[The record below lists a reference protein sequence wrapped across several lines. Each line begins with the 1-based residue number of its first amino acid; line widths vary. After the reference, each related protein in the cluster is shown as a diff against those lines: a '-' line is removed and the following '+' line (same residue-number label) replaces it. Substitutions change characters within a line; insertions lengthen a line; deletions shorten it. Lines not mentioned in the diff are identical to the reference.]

1 MRTLPDGKDMTMG
14 HTPYGYRIENGNA
27 VIDEAAATK
36 IRKLYEAYLA
46 GASFETSAKMAG
58 IEIQHCGAKRM
69 MANRH
74 YLGDD
79 FYPAIIDS
87 ETFDKAEAEKQH
99 RAEALG
105 RLDRK
110 KEKPAQIIP
119 TNFRFEKPEKSYQ
132 DPAMQAQYLY
142 SLIETEA
149 M

>member
-14 HTPYGYRIENGNA
+14 HTPYGYRIENGKA
-27 VIDEAAATK
+27 VIDEEAAAK
-36 IRKLYEAYLA
+36 IKKLYEAYLA
-46 GASFETSAKMAG
+46 GASFQSAANEAG
-58 IEIQHCGAKRM
+58 IEVKHCGAKRM

-79 FYPAIIDS
+79 FYPAIIDN

-119 TNFRFEKPEKSYQ
+119 TNFRFEKPEKSYK